1 MHCCLLKQLRAASMC
16 RSFCLGFAQ
25 LCFPGLLLLLSLA
38 TLTHGQGGGSP
49 ELVPPLP
56 GETPG
61 ATAAGSPPPGA
72 AGPPLELP
80 SDATALPEQGGQPPA
95 PAALPPTPSGGIQL
109 SPAPPSGFGLAPG
122 IGAPAGKLAW
132 LQVPLR
138 LPPHSIAPVPNCPR
152 AIPALPAGEQRLTYQ
167 GVATVAYAQQPISP
181 YQAVALGCGLGFV
194 SPTFQANQAVLA
206 AQLFAHSRQPG
217 TAS

>member
-38 TLTHGQGGGSP
+38 TLTHGQGGSSP

-61 ATAAGSPPPGA
+61 ATAAGSLPPGA

-138 LPPHSIAPVPNCPR
+138 LPPLSIAQLPPRHPRPPCRRAAPDVPGRCHCGLRPAANL
-152 AIPALPAGEQRLTYQ
+152 ALPSSRPRLWP
-167 GVATVAYAQQPISP
+167 GLCVAHLPGNPGCACSP
-181 YQAVALGCGLGFV
+181 AVCSL
-194 SPTFQANQAVLA
+194 TLA
-206 AQLFAHSRQPG
+206 RDC
-217 TAS
+217 